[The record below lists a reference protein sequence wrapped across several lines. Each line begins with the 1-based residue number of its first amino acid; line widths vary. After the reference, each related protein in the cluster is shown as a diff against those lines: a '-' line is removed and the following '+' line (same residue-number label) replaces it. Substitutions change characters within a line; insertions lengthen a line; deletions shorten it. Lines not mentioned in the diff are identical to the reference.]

1 MSEVNKIEI
10 TIDEAKEII
19 AKCTHPDYSNKE
31 HELFKAAAA
40 KLLEENDPGFEYE
53 YESED
58 EEVKE
63 SRLEKEISTGIKE
76 GGNAARKSVTE
87 NITQYAG
94 EVISNIQN
102 LGAAGSVAFS
112 SATYFQSAEMIETS
126 QEVVSI
132 VETVEYDY
140 GQTLNSYIFEQAATF
155 VEKIPYVNETK
166 LAQNVAAAMTEISKN
181 AETPQEREERRA
193 AKSEESNTLTESTE
207 EVESEPTEES
217 NSEEAET
224 QVEAKSEPTEEST
237 EEVESDNQQE
247 NNNENELGEE
257 SKNEE
262 SSIEANSSETKPD
275 VQTDSLQGE
284 ANDSGNI
291 EDLDDSTTITP
302 DDGSINEIDPIKPHS
317 MVGDDAFESIL
328 TPNDAI
334 EVSPNGPQND

>member
-1 MSEVNKIEI
+1 MGEVKKIEI

-19 AKCTHPDYSNKE
+19 AKCTHPDYSNEE

-40 KLLEENDPGFEYE
+40 KLLEDKDPGFEYE
-53 YESED
+53 YESEEE

-76 GGNAARKSVTE
+76 GGNAVRKSITE

-126 QEVVSI
+126 QEVVAI
-132 VETVEYDY
+132 VETIESDY
-140 GQTLNSYIFEQAATF
+140 GQTLNSYIFEQAATL
-155 VEKIPYVNETK
+155 VEKVPYVGETK
-166 LAQNVAAAMTEISKN
+166 FAQNIAAALTEISEN

-193 AKSEESNTLTESTE
+193 AKKDA
-207 EVESEPTEES
+207 ESEPTEES
-217 NSEEAET
+217 NSEEAEI

-247 NNNENELGEE
+247 NNYENEPGEE

-284 ANDSGNI
+284 ANDSGDV

-302 DDGSINEIDPIKPHS
+302 DDGSIDEIDPIKPHS
-317 MVGDDAFESIL
+317 MVGDDAFEPIL

-334 EVSPNGPQND
+334 EASPNGLQK